1 MTVEPLVPDVA
12 VPLQRSHDAKPSL
25 FARALDAIG
34 ETLRSA
40 EGAEDRFATHTGSLQ
55 DAVIARAR
63 ADVALSIATAAAQRS
78 AQALQSILNMQ
89 V

>member
-1 MTVEPLVPDVA
+1 MTVKPLVPDIAVA
-12 VPLQRSHDAKPSL
+12 AQRPHDAKPSL

-34 ETLRSA
+34 ETLQSA
-40 EGAEDRFATHTGSLQ
+40 QTAEDRFATHAGSLQ
-55 DAVIARAR
+55 GAVIARAR